1 METLIIVVH
10 VLIALAII
18 GLILIQQGK
27 GADMG
32 ASFGGGASQTLFG
45 SRGTGNALT
54 RATAI
59 FTTLF
64 FATSFALAVLAKNQ
78 SERAGDIG
86 VPTSVEVP
94 TDVPVPAD
102 VPRDVPV
109 DVPADVPVDAAP
121 KAVDGVPAVEQN
133 AAPASDV
140 PVK

>member
-10 VLIALAII
+10 VLIALAIV

-59 FTTLF
+59 FATLF
-64 FATSFALAVLAKNQ
+64 FASSFALAVLAKNK
-78 SERAGDIG
+78 SESAGVVDI
-86 VPTSVEVP
+86 
-94 TDVPVPAD
+94 PVPAA
-102 VPRDVPV
+102 VEM
-109 DVPADVPVDAAP
+109 PADLPADAAV
-121 KAVDGVPAVEQN
+121 KAVDDIPAVEEN
-133 AAPASDV
+133 AGPASEIPAANSDV
-140 PVK
+140 PVE

>member
-59 FTTLF
+59 FATLF
-64 FATSFALAVLAKNQ
+64 FATSFALAVLAKNK
-78 SERAGDIG
+78 SEGAGVADI
-86 VPTSVEVP
+86 
-94 TDVPVPAD
+94 PVPAAAE
-102 VPRDVPV
+102 
-109 DVPADVPVDAAP
+109 VPAEIPAEAP
-121 KAVDGVPAVEQN
+121 AKAVDDVPAVEQN
-133 AAPASDV
+133 AAPASDA
-140 PVK
+140 PAAGNDIPAE

>member
-10 VLIALAII
+10 VLIALAIV

-59 FTTLF
+59 FATLF
-64 FATSFALAVLAKNQ
+64 FATSFALAVMAKNK
-78 SERAGDIG
+78 SENAGMVDIP
-86 VPTSVEVP
+86 VPAAVKSS
-94 TDVPVPAD
+94 TDVPMEAPA
-102 VPRDVPV
+102 
-109 DVPADVPVDAAP
+109 
-121 KAVDGVPAVEQN
+121 KAVDDVPAVEQN

-140 PVK
+140 PAENSDVPAG